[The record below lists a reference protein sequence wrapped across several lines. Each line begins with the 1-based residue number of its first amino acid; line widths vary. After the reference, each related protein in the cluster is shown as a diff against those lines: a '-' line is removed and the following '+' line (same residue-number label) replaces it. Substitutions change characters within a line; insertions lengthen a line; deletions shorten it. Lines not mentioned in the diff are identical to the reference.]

1 MKSIFKTLFF
11 VALISLSG
19 CSKKLNEATH
29 ATSKQK
35 SFVDFW
41 LTTGDKSALLEKQ
54 NPLVFGESQN
64 NNPTVKLNPSNT
76 FQPMDGFGYCLNGGS
91 AQLISKMDSVSRNN
105 LLQELFATT
114 GTNIGISVLRLSIGA
129 SDLDDR
135 VFSYNDLPFGE
146 IDPQLKQFSLA
157 HDHRTGLIPLLKQIL
172 AINPKIQII
181 ASPWSAPTW
190 MKTNN
195 NTKGGSLKPE
205 YYEPYANYFVKY
217 IQEMKKDGIT
227 IDGITIQNEP
237 LHPGN
242 NPSMYMEAKDQA
254 IFIKNNL
261 GPAFKRAQLNTKIIV
276 YDHNCDKPEYPL
288 EILND
293 AEANAFVD
301 GSAFHLYGGKI
312 TAMSTV
318 HDAYPNKNIY
328 FTEQWTGGPGNF
340 PEDLKWNIENLIIGA
355 PQNWAKHVLQWN
367 LAADPQYDP
376 HTDQGGCTSCM
387 GAITIDGSK
396 VTRNI
401 AYYVMGHAAKF
412 VRPGSIRIE
421 STAVA
426 NLPNV
431 AYTTPDGKQ
440 VLIVLNTNGT
450 TQQFNIQNKNKTVAV
465 ALQAG
470 ATGTFIW

>member
-1 MKSIFKTLFF
+1 MNHFQKALIFGA
-11 VALISLSG
+11 VISLSG
-19 CSKKLNEATH
+19 CSKKLSDNSQSIKNNKNTVA
-29 ATSKQK
+29 
-35 SFVDFW
+35 FW
-41 LTTGDKSALLEKQ
+41 LTNGDKSVLLEKQ
-54 NPLVFGESQN
+54 PGLTFNSPNNQDPIIEINESKAYQE
-64 NNPTVKLNPSNT
+64 
-76 FQPMDGFGYCLNGGS
+76 MDGFGYCLNGGS
-91 AQLISKMDSVSRNN
+91 AQLISKMGTSEKNN
-105 LLQELFATT
+105 LLKELFATDNN
-114 GTNIGISVLRLSIGA
+114 NIGISVLRLSIGA

-135 VFSYNDLPFGE
+135 VFSYDDLPDGE
-146 IDPQLKQFSLA
+146 TDLNLDKFSLQN
-157 HDHRTGLIPLLKQIL
+157 DHRTGLIPLLKEIL

-181 ASPWSAPTW
+181 GSPWSAPTW

-195 NTKGGSLKPE
+195 STKGGSLKPE
-205 YYEPYANYFVKY
+205 YYNVYSNYFVKY
-217 IQEMKKDGIT
+217 IQGMKKEGIA
-227 IDGITIQNEP
+227 IDAITIQNEP

-254 IFIKNNL
+254 VFIKNHL
-261 GPAFKRAQLNTKIIV
+261 GPAFQSAGIKTKIIV

-293 AEANAFVD
+293 PEAKKYVD
-301 GSAFHLYGGKI
+301 GSAFHLYGG
-312 TAMSTV
+312 TVAAMSTV
-318 HDAYPNKNIY
+318 HDAYPDKNIY

-367 LAADPQYDP
+367 LAADPLYDP

-421 STAVA
+421 SNIIA
-426 NLPNV
+426 NLPNI
-431 AYTTPDGKQ
+431 AYKTPDGKK
-440 VLIVLNTNGT
+440 VLIVLNNSTSK
-450 TQQFNIQNKNKTVAV
+450 QDFNIKSNTKTVQAS
-465 ALQAG
+465 LDAG
-470 ATGTFIW
+470 AVGTFIL

>member
-1 MKSIFKTLFF
+1 MNSLFKTLSFA
-11 VALISLSG
+11 ALIALFSCG
-19 CSKKLNEATH
+19 KKTNEASISKTKD
-29 ATSKQK
+29 TS
-35 SFVDFW
+35 SVEFW
-41 LTTGDKSALLEKQ
+41 LTTGDKSSLLEKQ

-64 NNPTVKLNPSNT
+64 SNPTISINASKT
-76 FQPMDGFGYCLNGGS
+76 FQEMDGFGYCLNGGS
-91 AQLISKMDSVSRNN
+91 AQLISKMGTSERNA
-105 LLQELFATT
+105 LLKELFATD

-135 VFSYNDLPFGE
+135 VFSYNDLPSGE
-146 IDPQLKQFSLA
+146 TDLELKKFSLEN
-157 HDHRTGLIPLLKQIL
+157 DFRTGLIPVLKQIL

-205 YYEPYANYFVKY
+205 FYKVYADYFVKY
-217 IQEMKKDGIT
+217 IQEMKKEGIL

-261 GPAFKRAQLNTKIIV
+261 GPAFKKAKLNTKIIV

-293 AEANAFVD
+293 AAANKYVD

-318 HDAYPNKNIY
+318 HDAHPDKNIY

-340 PEDLKWNIENLIIGA
+340 PEDLKWNIENLVIGA

-367 LAADPQYDP
+367 LAADPLYDP

-401 AYYVMGHAAKF
+401 AYYVMGHASKF
-412 VRPGSIRIE
+412 VRPGSVRIE
-421 STAVA
+421 SATVA

-431 AYTTPDGKQ
+431 AYKTPDGKQ
-440 VLIVLNTNGT
+440 VVIVLNTNKA
-450 TQQFNIQNKNKTVAV
+450 QQSFNIQSKNKKAAAT
-465 ALQAG
+465 LPAG